1 MIISTPERW
10 DVLSRRWKQRK
21 NIQSVNLFIVDEL
34 HLIGG
39 EAGPI
44 LEVICSRMRYIS
56 AQIEKSIRIV
66 ALGSSILNAR
76 DISGKEKKSKY
87 CLVLL
92 CLYFTALW
100 PLIRL
105 SHPNPIFPFHLP
117 SSKVGW
123 AARQIPR
130 SISIPTFV
138 RSPWSFTFKAWT
150 CPTRPRVCWPWPNPF
165 TTPSFSTRPRSR
177 RWCLCHPESRLYCVS
192 D

>member
-1 MIISTPERW
+1 MYSDSGRSGFEIKLFPIHWTGDEHVFSIPLLIFLGNVIISTPERW

-76 DISGKEKKSKY
+76 DISGKEKKSNY
-87 CLVLL
+87 RQCFYVYTSQ
-92 CLYFTALW
+92 LYG
-100 PLIRL
+100 P
-105 SHPNPIFPFHLP
+105 
-117 SSKVGW
+117 
-123 AARQIPR
+123 
-130 SISIPTFV
+130 
-138 RSPWSFTFKAWT
+138 
-150 CPTRPRVCWPWPNPF
+150 
-165 TTPSFSTRPRSR
+165 
-177 RWCLCHPESRLYCVS
+177 
-192 D
+192 

>member
-1 MIISTPERW
+1 M
-10 DVLSRRWKQRK
+10 SRRWKQRK

-87 CLVLL
+87 RLVLL
-92 CLYFTALW
+92 CFYFTA
-100 PLIRL
+100 
-105 SHPNPIFPFHLP
+105 
-117 SSKVGW
+117 
-123 AARQIPR
+123 
-130 SISIPTFV
+130 
-138 RSPWSFTFKAWT
+138 
-150 CPTRPRVCWPWPNPF
+150 
-165 TTPSFSTRPRSR
+165 
-177 RWCLCHPESRLYCVS
+177 
-192 D
+192 